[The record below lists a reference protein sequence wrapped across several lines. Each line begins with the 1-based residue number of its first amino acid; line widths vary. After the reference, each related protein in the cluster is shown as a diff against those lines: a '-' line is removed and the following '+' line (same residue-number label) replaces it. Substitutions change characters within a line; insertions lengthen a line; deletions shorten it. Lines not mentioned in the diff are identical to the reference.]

1 MSLKEKYF
9 PDLEPS
15 AYLNHAG
22 ISPLARP
29 VTAAIQR
36 TSEAYARGG
45 SRALRHALAERE
57 ALREQLARLAGVD
70 PSWIGITQSTSTGL
84 LWVAMGFPWRRGD
97 RVALLRG
104 EFPANILPWQL
115 AASLYG
121 LEIQW
126 LDLAELKAICRSG
139 AWQPPRLLA
148 LSWVQFQ
155 TGEAL
160 CLAELAHLRKISACA
175 VCLDAIQGLGALTM
189 DWQAHPLDFAC
200 GGGHKWLLGP
210 EGCGYVIAS
219 PDWVSAFRPVCEG
232 WLGLEHPVDFLLEG
246 GGRLDYQRPLRKE
259 VSRIEFCAQNQLG
272 ISGLRAATAMLLEL
286 GAQEV
291 SARVLAAAASLR
303 EGLIRRGLPLAAHR
317 SGIVSFIPAP
327 GSADLRQLL
336 GQLENCGVVGA
347 SPDGHLRFSPHF
359 HSAEREVA
367 HALHAVD
374 RLLAQGW
381 LKLPTS

>member
-9 PDLEPS
+9 PDLEPA

-29 VTAAIQR
+29 VLAAIQR

-57 ALREQLARLAGVD
+57 VLREQLARLAGVD
-70 PSWIGITQSTSTGL
+70 PTWVGITQSTSTGL
-84 LWVAMGFPWRRGD
+84 LWVAMGFPWRQGD

-126 LDLAELKAICRSG
+126 LDLAELKAICCG
-139 AWQPPRLLA
+139 ATWQPPRLLA

-155 TGEAL
+155 TGEAVS
-160 CLAELAHLRKISACA
+160 LAELAKLRKISGCA

-189 DWQAHPLDFAC
+189 DWQANPLDFAC

-219 PDWVSAFRPVCEG
+219 PEWVSNFRPVCEG
-232 WLGLEHPVDFLLEG
+232 WLGLEKPVDFLLEG
-246 GGRLDYQRPLRKE
+246 PGLLDYQRPLRRA

-272 ISGLRAATAMLLEL
+272 ISGLRASTGMMLEL
-286 GAQEV
+286 GAQEM
-291 SARVLAAAASLR
+291 SSRILATATSLR
-303 EGLIRRGLPLAAHR
+303 QGLTRRGLALGSHH
-317 SGIVSFIPAP
+317 SGIVSFLPGP
-327 GSADLRQLL
+327 GSSDLRQLL
-336 GQLENCGVVGA
+336 GELETSGVVGA

-359 HSAEREVA
+359 HTSEVEVA
-367 HALHAVD
+367 LALSAVD
-374 RLLAQGW
+374 RLLARGW
-381 LKLPTS
+381 LKLPMA